1 MRDSTVI
8 SKNSSEKPDGQE
20 GKLLT
25 KPYLYIKMMDEAF
38 YDNDEIHFSVE
49 NLQIHEIFI

>member
-25 KPYLYIKMMDEAF
+25 KPYLYIKMMDEVF